1 MTAAHAR
8 SGASVSWQIRPQLR
22 VTLSSAA
29 SSYDPMVERTRQALV
44 GAIEHMVTSPITW
57 REEEPAPI
65 DSLSA
70 ETAIAFIQQLP
81 SDRAFPKLAP
91 DGEGGIMFV
100 WREQS
105 PRALITADKG
115 KLLLIANPGQPD
127 SHHFRPLNFDGETI
141 PALILEKIPRR

>member
-1 MTAAHAR
+1 MTAAHER
-8 SGASVSWQIRPQLR
+8 SGASVSWQIRPQPR

-44 GAIEHMVTSPITW
+44 GAIEHMVTSPVTW

-91 DGEGGIMFV
+91 DGEGGIMLV

-141 PALILEKIPRR
+141 PALILENIPRR

>member
-1 MTAAHAR
+1 MTTALAR
-8 SGASVSWQIRPQLR
+8 SGASVPWQTRSQPRL
-22 VTLSSAA
+22 TFSGAA
-29 SSYDPMVERTRQALV
+29 TSYDPMVERTRQALV
-44 GAIEHMVTSPITW
+44 GAIEHMVSTPVTW

-81 SDRAFPKLAP
+81 PDRAFPKLAP
-91 DGEGGIMFV
+91 DGEGGIVLV

-105 PRALITADKG
+105 PRVLITVDKG
-115 KLLLIANPGQPD
+115 KLLLIANPGQPN

-141 PALILEKIPRR
+141 PGLILEKIPRR

>member
-91 DGEGGIMFV
+91 DGEGGIMLV

-141 PALILEKIPRR
+141 PALILENIPRR